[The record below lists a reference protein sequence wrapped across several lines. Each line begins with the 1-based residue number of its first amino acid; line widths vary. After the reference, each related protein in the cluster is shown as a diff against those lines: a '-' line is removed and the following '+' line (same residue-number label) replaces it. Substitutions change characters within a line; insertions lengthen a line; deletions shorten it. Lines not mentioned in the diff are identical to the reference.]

1 MTAIFVTGTGTDVGK
16 TFVACG
22 LVTEF
27 RRRGHPVA
35 AFKPLA
41 SGFDPARPETS
52 DPGALLTALGNRI
65 SPAALDCI
73 APWRYAAALAPD
85 MAAKAEGKCVDFDA
99 VVAFSRAALGTAEMV
114 VIEGVGGAMSPIAA
128 RHTVLDWIAALDLR
142 ALVVTGTYLGAQTH
156 ALTALAALQARRVQ
170 VLAMVASETPGSTV
184 SLAETTRSLAR
195 FAAPLPVVS
204 IPRLAPGAPHAAF
217 AALADLFCCD
227 AAHVR

>member
-99 VVAFSRAALGTAEMV
+99 VVAFSRAALGAAEMV

-128 RHTVLDWIAALDLR
+128 RHTVLDWIAGLQLPALL
-142 ALVVTGTYLGAQTH
+142 VTGTYLGAQTH
-156 ALTALAALQARRVQ
+156 ALTALAALQARGVK

-184 SLAETTRSLAR
+184 SLAETTRSLTR
-195 FAAPLPVVS
+195 FAAPVPVVS

-217 AALADLFCCD
+217 TALADLFCCD